1 MFQVLFHSAANP
13 NTPFIVAETTFLDLR
28 NKTEDELKP
37 MLEHLQKQFIV
48 EFPDG
53 MGILCFYSG
62 LEVVPLTYTGFSMLS
77 FDQGNPTLKLDDP
90 GQTWLLSAC
99 QNIIQ

>member
-1 MFQVLFHSAANP
+1 VLFHYAANR

-48 EFPDG
+48 EF
-53 MGILCFYSG
+53 LSCFYSG